1 MKKFKILTETFQII
15 ADIYETRTA
24 QAIEKQLPLSATVN
38 TWGEEIY
45 FSIPVHLDQ
54 EADAREEVEP
64 GELGY
69 WPVGNAF
76 CIFFGPTPVSSDDK
90 PRAFTL
96 VCRSGIYIRIR
107 YYNYFIRNVSDSL
120 TVQKMY
126 PAALLL
132 LYLF

>member
-90 PRAFTL
+90 PRAYSPVNVFGKI
-96 VCRSGIYIRIR
+96 SGNLDKLKSIKSGAKII
-107 YYNYFIRNVSDSL
+107 VDL
-120 TVQKMY
+120 
-126 PAALLL
+126 AE
-132 LYLF
+132 